1 MVITM
6 KGEMVMKYGYAR
18 VSTRGQA
25 THGNSLEEQVSR
37 LKEEGCETIVEEQ
50 YTGTTTNRPKF
61 SKMID
66 ELKQGDTIVVTKLDR
81 FARSAAEGSKV
92 IKELQGRGV
101 KVHVLNMGLIDDSNV
116 GHLIANIL
124 FSFAEFERDMIVERT
139 QEGKARART
148 KAGFHEGRPKKFSKE
163 RIDNAIGLLLQGNSY
178 KSVSDMTGISTA
190 TLTRAMRS
198 YKAEQM
204 K

>member
-61 SKMID
+61 SKLID

-101 KVHVLNMGLIDDSNV
+101 KVHVLNMGVIDDSNI

-163 RIDNAIGLLLQGNSY
+163 RVDNAIGLLLQGNSY
-178 KSVSDMTGISTA
+178 KRVSDMTGISTA

>member
-37 LKEEGCETIVEEQ
+37 LKAEGCETIVEEQ

>member
-61 SKMID
+61 SKLID
-66 ELKQGDTIVVTKLDR
+66 ELKQGDTLVVTKLDR
-81 FARSAAEGSKV
+81 FARSAAEGSNV

-101 KVHVLNMGLIDDSNV
+101 KVHVLNMGVIDDSNI

-163 RIDNAIGLLLQGNSY
+163 RVDNAIGLLLQGNSY
-178 KSVSDMTGISTA
+178 KRVSDMTGISTA

>member
-1 MVITM
+1 
-6 KGEMVMKYGYAR
+6 MKYGYAR

-61 SKMID
+61 SKLID
-66 ELKQGDTIVVTKLDR
+66 ELKQGDTLVVTKLDR
-81 FARSAAEGSKV
+81 FARSAAEGSNV

-101 KVHVLNMGLIDDSNV
+101 KVHVLNMGVIDDSNI

-163 RIDNAIGLLLQGNSY
+163 RVDNAIGLLLQGNSY
-178 KSVSDMTGISTA
+178 KRVSDMTGISTA

>member
-1 MVITM
+1 
-6 KGEMVMKYGYAR
+6 MKYGYAR
-18 VSTRGQA
+18 VSTKGQA
-25 THGNSLEEQVSR
+25 AHGNSLEEQIIR
-37 LKEEGCETIVEEQ
+37 LKEEGCDSIVEEQ

-61 SKMID
+61 SELID
-66 ELKQGDTIVVTKLDR
+66 NLKKGDTIVVTKLDR
-81 FARSAAEGSKV
+81 FARSVVEGSMV
-92 IKELQGRGV
+92 IQSLQKRGI
-101 KVHVLNMGLIDDSNV
+101 KIHVLNIGLIDDTKMGNLLAHV
-116 GHLIANIL
+116 VL
-124 FSFAEFERDMIVERT
+124 SFAEFERDMIVERT

-163 RIDNAIGLLLQGNSY
+163 RVDNAIGLLLQGNSY
-178 KSVSDMTGISTA
+178 KRVSDMTGISTA

>member
-1 MVITM
+1 M

-18 VSTRGQA
+18 VSTKGQA
-25 THGNSLEEQVSR
+25 AHGNSLEEQIIR
-37 LKEEGCETIVEEQ
+37 LKEEGCDSIVEEQ

-61 SKMID
+61 SELID
-66 ELKQGDTIVVTKLDR
+66 NLKKGDTIVVTKLDR
-81 FARSAAEGSKV
+81 FARSVVEGSMV
-92 IKELQGRGV
+92 IQSLQKRGI
-101 KVHVLNMGLIDDSNV
+101 KIHVLNIGLIDDTKMGNLLAHV
-116 GHLIANIL
+116 VL
-124 FSFAEFERDMIVERT
+124 SFAEFERDMIVERT

-163 RIDNAIGLLLQGNSY
+163 RVDNAIGLLLQGNSY
-178 KSVSDMTGISTA
+178 KRVSDMTGISTA

>member
-37 LKEEGCETIVEEQ
+37 LKAEGCETIVEEQ

-81 FARSAAEGSKV
+81 FARSAAEGSNV

>member
-1 MVITM
+1 
-6 KGEMVMKYGYAR
+6 MKYGYAR

-81 FARSAAEGSKV
+81 FARSAAEGSNV
-92 IKELQGRGV
+92 VKELQGRGV

-163 RIDNAIGLLLQGNSY
+163 RVDNAIGLLLQGNSY
-178 KSVSDMTGISTA
+178 KRVSDMTGISTA

>member
-1 MVITM
+1 M

-61 SKMID
+61 SKLID
-66 ELKQGDTIVVTKLDR
+66 ELKQGDTLVVTKLDR
-81 FARSAAEGSKV
+81 FARSAAEGSNV

-101 KVHVLNMGLIDDSNV
+101 KVHVLNMGVIDDSKI
-116 GHLIANIL
+116 GHLITNIL

-163 RIDNAIGLLLQGNSY
+163 RVDNAIGLLLQGNSY
-178 KSVSDMTGISTA
+178 KRVSDMTGISTA

>member
-66 ELKQGDTIVVTKLDR
+66 ELKQGDTLVVTKLDR
-81 FARSAAEGSKV
+81 FARSAAEGSNV

-163 RIDNAIGLLLQGNSY
+163 RVDNAIGLLLQGNSY
-178 KSVSDMTGISTA
+178 KRVSDMTGISTA

>member
-1 MVITM
+1 
-6 KGEMVMKYGYAR
+6 MKYGYAR

-37 LKEEGCETIVEEQ
+37 LKAEGCETIVEEQ

-61 SKMID
+61 SKLID

-163 RIDNAIGLLLQGNSY
+163 RVDNAIGLLLQGNSY
-178 KSVSDMTGISTA
+178 KRVSDMTGISTA

-198 YKAEQM
+198 YKAKQM

>member
-1 MVITM
+1 
-6 KGEMVMKYGYAR
+6 MVMKYGYAR

-81 FARSAAEGSKV
+81 FARSAAEGSNV
-92 IKELQGRGV
+92 VKELQGRGV

-163 RIDNAIGLLLQGNSY
+163 RVDNAIGLLLQGNSY
-178 KSVSDMTGISTA
+178 KRVSDMTGISTA

>member
-1 MVITM
+1 M

-61 SKMID
+61 SKLID
-66 ELKQGDTIVVTKLDR
+66 ELKQGDTLVVTKLDR
-81 FARSAAEGSKV
+81 FARSAAEGSNV

-101 KVHVLNMGLIDDSNV
+101 KVHVLNMGVIDDSNI

-163 RIDNAIGLLLQGNSY
+163 RVDNAIGLLLQGNSY
-178 KSVSDMTGISTA
+178 KRVSDMTGISTA

>member
-37 LKEEGCETIVEEQ
+37 LKAEGCETIVEEQ

-163 RIDNAIGLLLQGNSY
+163 RVDNAIGLLLQGNSY
-178 KSVSDMTGISTA
+178 KRVSDMTGISTA

>member
-1 MVITM
+1 
-6 KGEMVMKYGYAR
+6 MVMKYGYAR

-61 SKMID
+61 SKLID
-66 ELKQGDTIVVTKLDR
+66 ELKQGDTLVVTKLDR
-81 FARSAAEGSKV
+81 FARSAAEGSNV

-101 KVHVLNMGLIDDSNV
+101 KVHVLNMGVIDDSNI

-163 RIDNAIGLLLQGNSY
+163 RVDNAIGLLLQGNSY
-178 KSVSDMTGISTA
+178 KRVSDMTGISTA

>member
-6 KGEMVMKYGYAR
+6 KGEMIMKYGYAR

-37 LKEEGCETIVEEQ
+37 LKEEGCDSIVEEQ

-61 SKMID
+61 SELID
-66 ELKQGDTIVVTKLDR
+66 KLKKGDTIVVTKLDR
-81 FARSAAEGSKV
+81 FARSATEGSKV
-92 IKELQGRGV
+92 IKALQGRGV
-101 KVHVLNMGLIDDSNV
+101 KIHVLNMGLIDDSNI
-116 GHLIANIL
+116 GNLISTIVFA
-124 FSFAEFERDMIVERT
+124 FAEFERNMIVERT

-163 RIDNAIGLLLQGNSY
+163 RVDNAIGLLLQGNSY
-178 KSVSDMTGISTA
+178 KRVSDMTGISTA

>member
-66 ELKQGDTIVVTKLDR
+66 ELKQGDTLVVTKLDR
-81 FARSAAEGSKV
+81 FARSAAEGSNV

-101 KVHVLNMGLIDDSNV
+101 KVHVLNMGVIDDSNI

-163 RIDNAIGLLLQGNSY
+163 RVDNAIGLLLQGNSY
-178 KSVSDMTGISTA
+178 KRVSDMTGISTA

>member
-1 MVITM
+1 M

>member
-92 IKELQGRGV
+92 IKELQERGV

-163 RIDNAIGLLLQGNSY
+163 RVDNAIGLLLQGNSY
-178 KSVSDMTGISTA
+178 KRVSDMTGISTA

>member
-66 ELKQGDTIVVTKLDR
+66 ELKQGDTVVVTKLDR
-81 FARSAAEGSKV
+81 FARSAAEGSNV

-101 KVHVLNMGLIDDSNV
+101 KVHVLNMGVIDDSSA
-116 GHLIANIL
+116 GHLIASIL

-163 RIDNAIGLLLQGNSY
+163 RVDNAIGLLLQGNSY
-178 KSVSDMTGISTA
+178 KRVSDMTGISTA

>member
-163 RIDNAIGLLLQGNSY
+163 RVDNAIGLLLQGNSY
-178 KSVSDMTGISTA
+178 KRVSDMTGISTA

>member
-61 SKMID
+61 SKLID

-163 RIDNAIGLLLQGNSY
+163 RVDNAIGLLLQGNSY
-178 KSVSDMTGISTA
+178 KRVSDMTGISTA

-198 YKAEQM
+198 YKAKQM

>member
-1 MVITM
+1 M
-6 KGEMVMKYGYAR
+6 
-18 VSTRGQA
+18 RGA
-25 THGNSLEEQVSR
+25 
-37 LKEEGCETIVEEQ
+37 
-50 YTGTTTNRPKF
+50 TTNRPKF
-61 SKMID
+61 SKLID
-66 ELKQGDTIVVTKLDR
+66 ELKQGDTLVVTKLDR
-81 FARSAAEGSKV
+81 FARSAAEGSNV

-101 KVHVLNMGLIDDSNV
+101 KVHVLNMGVIDDSNI

-163 RIDNAIGLLLQGNSY
+163 RVDNAIGLLLQGNSY
-178 KSVSDMTGISTA
+178 KRVSDMTGISTA

>member
-1 MVITM
+1 
-6 KGEMVMKYGYAR
+6 MKYGYAR

-37 LKEEGCETIVEEQ
+37 LKAEGCETIVEEQ

-61 SKMID
+61 SKLID

-92 IKELQGRGV
+92 IKELQERGV

-163 RIDNAIGLLLQGNSY
+163 RVDNAIGLLLQGNSY
-178 KSVSDMTGISTA
+178 KRVSDMTGISTA

-198 YKAEQM
+198 YKAKQM

>member
-1 MVITM
+1 
-6 KGEMVMKYGYAR
+6 MVMKYGYAR

-61 SKMID
+61 SKLID
-66 ELKQGDTIVVTKLDR
+66 ELKQGDTLVVTKLDR
-81 FARSAAEGSKV
+81 FARSAAEGSNV

-101 KVHVLNMGLIDDSNV
+101 KVHVLNMGVIDDSNI

-163 RIDNAIGLLLQGNSY
+163 RVDNAIGLLLQGNSY
-178 KSVSDMTGISTA
+178 KRVSDMTGISTA

-198 YKAEQM
+198 HKAEQM

>member
-1 MVITM
+1 
-6 KGEMVMKYGYAR
+6 MKYGYAR

-61 SKMID
+61 SKLID

-163 RIDNAIGLLLQGNSY
+163 RVDNAIGLLLQGNSY
-178 KSVSDMTGISTA
+178 KRVSDMTGISTA

-198 YKAEQM
+198 YKAKQM

>member
-81 FARSAAEGSKV
+81 FARSAAEGSNV
-92 IKELQGRGV
+92 VKELQGRGV

-163 RIDNAIGLLLQGNSY
+163 RVDNAIGLLLQGNSY
-178 KSVSDMTGISTA
+178 KRVSDMTGISTA

>member
-1 MVITM
+1 M

-61 SKMID
+61 SKLID

-163 RIDNAIGLLLQGNSY
+163 RVDNAIGLLLQGNSY
-178 KSVSDMTGISTA
+178 KRVSDMTGISTA

>member
-1 MVITM
+1 M

-37 LKEEGCETIVEEQ
+37 LKAEGCETIVEEQ

-61 SKMID
+61 SKLID
-66 ELKQGDTIVVTKLDR
+66 ELKQGDTLVVTKLDR
-81 FARSAAEGSKV
+81 FARSAAEGSNV

-101 KVHVLNMGLIDDSNV
+101 KVHVLNMGVIDDSNI

-163 RIDNAIGLLLQGNSY
+163 RVDNAIGLLLQGNSY
-178 KSVSDMTGISTA
+178 KRVSDMTGISTA

>member
-1 MVITM
+1 M

-81 FARSAAEGSKV
+81 FARSAAEGSNV
-92 IKELQGRGV
+92 VKELQGRGV

-163 RIDNAIGLLLQGNSY
+163 RVDNAIGLLLQGNSY
-178 KSVSDMTGISTA
+178 KRVSDMTGISTA

>member
-1 MVITM
+1 M

-92 IKELQGRGV
+92 IKELQERGV

-163 RIDNAIGLLLQGNSY
+163 RVDNAIGLLLQGNSY
-178 KSVSDMTGISTA
+178 KRVSDMTGISTA

>member
-1 MVITM
+1 
-6 KGEMVMKYGYAR
+6 MKYGYAR

-61 SKMID
+61 SKLID
-66 ELKQGDTIVVTKLDR
+66 ELKQGDTLVVTKLDR
-81 FARSAAEGSKV
+81 FARSAAEGSNV

-101 KVHVLNMGLIDDSNV
+101 KVHVLNMGVIDDSNI

-163 RIDNAIGLLLQGNSY
+163 RVDNAIGLLLQGNSY
-178 KSVSDMTGISTA
+178 KRVSDMTGISTA

-198 YKAEQM
+198 HKAEQM

>member
-81 FARSAAEGSKV
+81 FARSAAEGSNV
-92 IKELQGRGV
+92 VKELQGRGV

-148 KAGFHEGRPKKFSKE
+148 KAGFHEGRPKSS
-163 RIDNAIGLLLQGNSY
+163 A
-178 KSVSDMTGISTA
+178 KSVLIMLSGCSCRVTVIRGCLI
-190 TLTRAMRS
+190 
-198 YKAEQM
+198 
-204 K
+204 